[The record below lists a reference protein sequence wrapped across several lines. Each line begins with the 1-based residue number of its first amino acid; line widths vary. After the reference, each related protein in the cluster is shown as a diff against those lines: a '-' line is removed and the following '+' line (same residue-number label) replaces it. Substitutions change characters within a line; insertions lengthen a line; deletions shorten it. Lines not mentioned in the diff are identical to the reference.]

1 MGDTQIVAPP
11 PAVHSAPGVR
21 MGEPLS
27 DSAGGVLR
35 ESTRCVDEIFL
46 PEYDLGMAVKKW
58 SVSVEERLATRVER
72 RVGDRGL
79 SGFVARAVEHELER
93 DLLDE
98 FLNELDAEFGVVSP
112 DLVEKFN
119 AAWPS

>member
-1 MGDTQIVAPP
+1 
-11 PAVHSAPGVR
+11 
-21 MGEPLS
+21 
-27 DSAGGVLR
+27 
-35 ESTRCVDEIFL
+35 
-46 PEYDLGMAVKKW
+46 MAVKKW

-93 DLLDE
+93 DLLDD